1 MLPYGVQRAGL
12 DWSEMG
18 SKSQVCKIR
27 SKRRQSTRR
36 IFKKRIR
43 AEVSASLRNSL
54 QFEDLSCRY

>member
-1 MLPYGVQRAGL
+1 MLPYRVQRAGL

-18 SKSQVCKIR
+18 SESQACKIR
-27 SKRRQSTRR
+27 AKRLQAARR